1 MSVIVKG
8 MEIPENCWECVK
20 TDLNIAISVF
30 GGMCPFCEKIRTDHD
45 MQTGRHP
52 DCPLGALPEKH
63 VRLGDLD
70 AVEKRIDRFF
80 ARECKRLG
88 FESYEKADREAKL
101 YLDGIINALGVVI
114 DTPAII
120 EAEDNNE

>member
-1 MSVIVKG
+1 MSVVVRG

-63 VRLGDLD
+63 GDL
-70 AVEKRIDRFF
+70 IDRDAFR
-80 ARECKRLG
+80 ADYGMNADCADCEKECQGKT
-88 FESYEKADREAKL
+88 KACEYDRIYSKM
-101 YLDGIINALGVVI
+101 DFCSWI
-114 DTPAII
+114 DVADTII
-120 EAEDNNE
+120 EAEGGS